1 MEDELVALDRAAEI
15 DLELEPLDEVDVHLG
30 VVALEA
36 ALAGG
41 LGAVHREV
49 GVAEQLVGAP
59 RIRARDREAEA
70 AAHED
75 LLPVDDERR
84 LRARS

>member
-1 MEDELVALDRAAEI
+1 MPCDRAAEV

-36 ALAGG
+36 TLAGG

-49 GVAEQLVGAP
+49 GVPEQLVGVP
-59 RIRARDREAEA
+59 HVRARDREAEA

-84 LRARS
+84 PQGSS